1 MSLQT
6 PSKIRTL
13 QRKLYRKAKGEPAYR
28 FYLLY
33 DKIYREDIL
42 DHAYELA
49 KNNQG
54 ASGVDGETFEQIESQ
69 GRGRWLAGIGDELRT
84 KRYQPQPVQRVMIP
98 KPGGGERPLGIPT
111 IRDRVVQTAAK
122 LVLEPIFEADLEPC
136 AYGCR
141 PQRSAQDGIQK
152 VHKLLCAGY
161 TEIVDA
167 DLSKYF
173 DNIPHRELMSCVARR
188 IVDREVLHLVKMW
201 LKAPVEE
208 RDEQGKRRMTG
219 GRGSSRGTPQG
230 GVASPLLANLYMN
243 RFLKYWRITEREKV
257 FRAQIV
263 NYADDFVILTRQRAA
278 EARDWTRQ
286 VMTCLGLT
294 LNEAKT
300 KLRKAR
306 QESFDFLGYTF
317 GPQRYRKDGHWYLG
331 ASPSKKSVARLRQK
345 VNAVLVPGNTGPWPK
360 VRDQL
365 NRLLRGWSNYFGYG
379 TRMPAYRAVDNHVAA
394 RVRHF
399 LRRRHKVSSRGTQ
412 RWADEVIFGPL
423 GVLRLRR
430 VHLGARP

>member
-6 PSKIRTL
+6 PEAIRRL
-13 QRKLYRKAKGEPAYR
+13 PRKLYRKAKDEPEYR

-33 DKIYREDIL
+33 DKIHREDIL
-42 DHAYELA
+42 AHAYELA
-49 KNNQG
+49 KANRG
-54 ASGVDGETFEQIESQ
+54 APGVDGQTFAEIETQ
-69 GRGRWLAGIGDELRT
+69 GREKWLKELGNELRS
-84 KRYQPQPVQRVMIP
+84 KRYKPQPVRRVMIP

-136 AYGCR
+136 TYGYR
-141 PQRSAQDGIQK
+141 PRRSAQDGIQK

-161 TEIVDA
+161 TEVVDA

-173 DNIPHRELMSCVARR
+173 DNIPHRERMSCVARR

-219 GRGSSRGTPQG
+219 GRGSSRGTPPG
-230 GVASPLLANLYMN
+230 GVASPLLANLYLN
-243 RFLKYWRITEREKV
+243 RFLKYWRITERGKV
-257 FRAQIV
+257 FKAQIV

-286 VMTCLGLT
+286 VMTRLGLT
-294 LNEAKT
+294 LNETKT
-300 KLRKAR
+300 QLRQAR

-345 VNAVLVPGNTGPWPK
+345 VNDVLVPGNTGPWPE

-365 NRLLRGWSNYFGYG
+365 NRLLRGWSHYFGYG
-379 TRMPAYRAVDNHVAA
+379 TRLPAYRAVDNHVAA

-399 LRRRHKVSSRGTQ
+399 LRRRHKISSRGTR
-412 RWADEVIFGPL
+412 RWGADEIFGPL

-430 VHLGARP
+430 VHLGARA

>member
-6 PSKIRTL
+6 PEVIRRL
-13 QRKLYRKAKGEPAYR
+13 QRKLYRKAKDEPEYR

-33 DKIYREDIL
+33 DKIYRADML
-42 DHAYELA
+42 AHAYELA
-49 KNNQG
+49 KSHRG
-54 ASGVDGETFEQIESQ
+54 APGVDGQTFAEIETQ
-69 GRGRWLAGIGDELRT
+69 GRERWLKELGNELRS
-84 KRYQPQPVQRVMIP
+84 KRYKPQPVRRVMIP

-122 LVLEPIFEADLEPC
+122 LVLEPIFEADMEPC
-136 AYGCR
+136 AYGYR

-152 VHKLLCAGY
+152 VHELLCAGY

-173 DNIPHRELMSCVARR
+173 DNIPHRELMMCVARR

-243 RFLKYWRITEREKV
+243 RFLKYWRITERGKV
-257 FRAQIV
+257 FKAQIV

-286 VMTCLGLT
+286 VMTRLGLT
-294 LNEAKT
+294 LNETKT

-331 ASPSKKSVARLRQK
+331 ASPSKQSVARLRQK
-345 VNAVLVPGNTGPWPK
+345 VHEVLVPGNTEPWPK
-360 VRDQL
+360 VRDRL
-365 NRLLRGWSNYFGYG
+365 NRILRGWSNYFGYG
-379 TRMPAYRAVDNHVAA
+379 TRLPAYRAVDNHVAA

-412 RWADEVIFGPL
+412 RWADDVIFGPL